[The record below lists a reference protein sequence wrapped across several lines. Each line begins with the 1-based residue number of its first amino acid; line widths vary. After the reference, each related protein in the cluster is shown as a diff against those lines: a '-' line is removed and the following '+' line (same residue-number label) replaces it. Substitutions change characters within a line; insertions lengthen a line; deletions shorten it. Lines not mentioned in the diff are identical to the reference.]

1 MRHRLPSRQIL
12 AVVLLVAA
20 LSGASVAAADID
32 RINDCGVN
40 CLYVLLRLDSR
51 DVDLAELR
59 RALPHPGEEGLSMA
73 DLRNAAARFGT
84 HLRGARLRREDLPL
98 DRPVIALLGSE
109 GIGHF
114 VVLEPVGTT
123 GTMAML
129 LDFPGPPRI
138 VDYSSLLTMRGWN
151 GFALVPVRP
160 WERALPYAVG
170 ITASVLVPP
179 LIYAPWRRR
188 LLSRRFFHR
197 TRERSSSVRST
208 S

>member
-1 MRHRLPSRQIL
+1 MRRQLRSRRIS
-12 AVVLLVAA
+12 AAVLLVAS
-20 LSGASVAAADID
+20 LSGAGVAAADVD

-59 RALPHPGEEGLSMA
+59 RVIPRPDDRGLSMA
-73 DLRNAAARFGT
+73 DLRDAAARFGV

-98 DRPVIALLGSE
+98 DRPVIALLSPE
-109 GIGHF
+109 DRGHF

-138 VDYSSLLTMRGWN
+138 VDYSSLATSKGWE
-151 GFALVPVRP
+151 GLALVPVRS
-160 WERALPYAVG
+160 WERVLPYAIG
-170 ITASVLVPP
+170 IAALALMLP

-188 LLSRRFFHR
+188 LLSGRAWPRVRRPLP
-197 TRERSSSVRST
+197 
-208 S
+208 